1 MRPNPLRR
9 TMTTLASCALFT
21 SPSAALAGATAPIT
35 VSLEFRVLTPGPIVV
50 GDQVSVGLYAVS
62 DHPTDNHPIAAID
75 AVFGWELASLQLT
88 GLSGAGGAALSFS
101 GFPINGSGGLNE
113 SNPPQDGTGFYVA
126 FAPLGSPVNA
136 TPGGTLITTFLFEA
150 LMIDDAAEINLL
162 PSGGSPV
169 RSTVVYDGVIP
180 NTDVTGALL
189 STTALICTECLGDT
203 NGDFMINFADLNN
216 ALGQF
221 NLTGMGLSADVN
233 CDGIVNF
240 ADLNLILSFYN
251 LSCS

>member
-1 MRPNPLRR
+1 MRPDPIHR
-9 TMTTLASCALFT
+9 TMSLIALCALCAL
-21 SPSAALAGATAPIT
+21 PNAAIAGAPGPST

-50 GDQVSVGLYAVS
+50 GDQISVGLYAVS
-62 DHPTDNHPIAAID
+62 DHPTDSHPIAAID
-75 AVFGWELASLQLT
+75 AVFGWELGSLQLT
-88 GLSGAGGAALSFS
+88 GLTGAGGAALSFS

-136 TPGGTLITTFLFEA
+136 TTAGTLITTFLFEA
-150 LMIDDAAEINLL
+150 LMIDDAAEVNLL
-162 PSGGSPV
+162 PSGGSPL
-169 RSTVVYDGVIP
+169 RTTIVYDGVIP
-180 NTDVTGALL
+180 NTDVTGSLL

-203 NGDFMINFADLNN
+203 NGDFTINFADLNN

-221 NLTGMGLSADVN
+221 NMTGMGLSADVN

-240 ADLNLILSFYN
+240 ADLNLILSYYN